1 MSYPRSKLVLRM
13 RPENR
18 SFKDRVNELSGENVD
33 LCFQCGACS
42 SGCPMTQEMDYLPS
56 KIIRMVQLG
65 LDEALDSKTIWVCT
79 TCFNCE
85 VRCPRGIDIANVMEA
100 LRQLVLRKKYDRVSL
115 DELSPEEIR
124 ELPQIAIVSNQRKL
138 TA

>member
-1 MSYPRSKLVLRM
+1 MLSFN
-13 RPENR
+13 PENR
-18 SFKDRVNELSGENVD
+18 AFRDKVKELSGEKID

-56 KIIRMVQLG
+56 KVIRMTQLG
-65 LDEALDSKTIWVCT
+65 LEEALNSKTIWVCT

-85 VRCPRGIDIANVMEA
+85 VRCPRGIDIANIMEA
-100 LRQLVLRKKYDRVSL
+100 LRTMVLRKKYNRVNL
-115 DELSPEEIR
+115 EDLTPEELR